1 MCVRAYLARAARWVW
16 ERRTVRGSPTAS
28 QRPGARNS
36 RGRAS
41 LIGTSRCVDQQSAPA
56 ARGVPTGWT
65 SHGLQ
70 GGMSGRP
77 AARRSPI
84 MAGTTCA
91 SERTRFEDLSG
102 KHSHTLRLLP
112 VYRQLDGPL
121 TRHLV
126 WVRLCPAAPFA
137 APAPGTTRARQW
149 RRLWPLWRATTAL
162 TALQH
167 GKHAFACFCGRYADT
182 KLAETARTAP
192 NRSGPTRP
200 ARGVESE
207 VLVAAQLPSNSPN
220 SPKHCFVTTFDHYV
234 SQRMRKIEIF

>member
-1 MCVRAYLARAARWVW
+1 MGAQVCARAYLARAARWVW

-112 VYRQLDGPL
+112 VHRQLDGPL

-149 RRLWPLWRATTAL
+149 RRLRPLWRASNSAHSAHASKTGVCMLLCAL
-162 TALQH
+162 RGYQAHRYRSH
-167 GKHAFACFCGRYADT
+167 GAQSLRAHS
-182 KLAETARTAP
+182 P
-192 NRSGPTRP
+192 RSRRR
-200 ARGVESE
+200 ARGAGGG
-207 VLVAAQLPSNSPN
+207 VAAL
-220 SPKHCFVTTFDHYV
+220 
-234 SQRMRKIEIF
+234 